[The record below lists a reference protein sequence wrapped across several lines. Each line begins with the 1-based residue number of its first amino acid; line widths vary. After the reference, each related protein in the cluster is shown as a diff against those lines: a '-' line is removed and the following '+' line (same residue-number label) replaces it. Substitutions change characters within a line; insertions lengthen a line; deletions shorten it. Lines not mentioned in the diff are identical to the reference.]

1 MSFVA
6 ALVIDR
12 TKMADDVNLKGS
24 QSNKETTSPTLSNQ
38 IGWVTFDEPDDEES
52 KCNNCIAEEKVS
64 ARNGQ
69 YISRLG
75 GSSHVKNFHVLV
87 SIIET

>member
-1 MSFVA
+1 
-6 ALVIDR
+6 
-12 TKMADDVNLKGS
+12 MADDVNLKGL
-24 QSNKETTSPTLSNQ
+24 QSNKDSSTSPTLSNQ
-38 IGWVTFDEPDDEES
+38 IGWVTFDEQDNKES

-75 GSSHVKNFHVLV
+75 GSSHVKNVVL
-87 SIIET
+87 IIETKTPTQGFGFI